1 MTQLFA
7 YLFFIIGLLS
17 VMLGGLGL
25 GAYWVLSSFD
35 EVNLDSRLTE
45 KEYVFYTSALMVL
58 GLLLVVL
65 GLLLVVLGLLLV
77 VGALGLEG

>member
-25 GAYWVLSSFD
+25 GAYWGLSTFTD
-35 EVNLDSRLTE
+35 EELDPEITE
-45 KEYVFYTSALMVL
+45 KEYVLYTSALIVIGLVL
-58 GLLLVVL
+58 L
-65 GLLLVVLGLLLV
+65 GC
-77 VGALGLEG
+77 ALGLEG

>member
-25 GAYWVLSSFD
+25 GAYWGLSTFTD
-35 EVNLDSRLTE
+35 EELDPEITE
-45 KEYVFYTSALMVL
+45 KEYVFFLSALIVM
-58 GLLLVVL
+58 GLVFVAC
-65 GLLLVVLGLLLV
+65 G
-77 VGALGLEG
+77 LGLEG